1 MFHGNISHKNM
12 SQITVIAPITSISFR
27 FPFRNV
33 LTAYSSPFHRP
44 TENPEPVSLL
54 TLHTINRTPHPPDS
68 IILWNSRL
76 FKYLRISIILHTCAN
91 ASWPS
96 PNQKWKAKSV
106 LGLHSLLSSQGSLIL
121 GLGWKSQSTQASWL
135 KKIPIFILR
144 KEEDV

>member
-1 MFHGNISHKNM
+1 MLTLISLYLKIGMSHGNISHKNM

-27 FPFRNV
+27 FPFRNL
-33 LTAYSSPFHRP
+33 LTAYSNSFHRL

-76 FKYLRISIILHTCAN
+76 FKYLSISIILNACTN

-96 PNQKWKAKSV
+96 PSEKWKTKSV
-106 LGLHSLLSSQGSLIL
+106 LGSHSLLSSQGSLIL
-121 GLGWKSQSTQASWL
+121 GLDWKS
-135 KKIPIFILR
+135 
-144 KEEDV
+144 